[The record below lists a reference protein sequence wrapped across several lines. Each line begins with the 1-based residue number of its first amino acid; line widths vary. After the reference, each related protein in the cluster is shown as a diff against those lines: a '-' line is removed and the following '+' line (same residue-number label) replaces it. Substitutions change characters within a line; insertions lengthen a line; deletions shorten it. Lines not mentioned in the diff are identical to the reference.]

1 MKGREHMNEYLVAQL
16 KQGRLDKG
24 LKQSDVTKL
33 TGIKNTTLSN
43 YENGITEPNIDTFL
57 QLCELYH
64 LNYATILAEAYGL
77 KISGTDFNI
86 KPSEMEHIEKY
97 RKLDDFG
104 RETIDMIINRE
115 TDRTTQAKEAADIIK
130 QLLHQES

>member
-1 MKGREHMNEYLVAQL
+1 MNAYLITQL
-16 KQGRLDKG
+16 KQGRLNKG

-43 YENGITEPNIDTFL
+43 YENGITEPDIDTFL
-57 QLCELYH
+57 LLCELYH

-86 KPSEMEHIEKY
+86 KPSEMECIEKY
-97 RKLDDFG
+97 RNYESGSIYRKRAAFPTKSITAPLLN
-104 RETIDMIINRE
+104 TIGKKFTKN
-115 TDRTTQAKEAADIIK
+115 
-130 QLLHQES
+130 LLYFLP

>member
-1 MKGREHMNEYLVAQL
+1 MNAYLITQL
-16 KQGRLDKG
+16 KQGRLNKG

-43 YENGITEPNIDTFL
+43 YENGITEPDIDTFL
-57 QLCELYH
+57 LLCELYH

-86 KPSEMEHIEKY
+86 KPSEMECIEKY
-97 RKLDDFG
+97 RNLDDFG
-104 RETIDMIINRE
+104 RETVDMIIERE
-115 TDRTTQAKEAADIIK
+115 EAADTSK
-130 QLLHQES
+130 RLLYQENEKS

>member
-1 MKGREHMNEYLVAQL
+1 MNAYLITQL
-16 KQGRLDKG
+16 KQGRLNKG

-43 YENGITEPNIDTFL
+43 YENGITEPDIDTFL
-57 QLCELYH
+57 LLCELYH

>member
-1 MKGREHMNEYLVAQL
+1 MNAYLITQL
-16 KQGRLDKG
+16 KQGRLNKG

-43 YENGITEPNIDTFL
+43 YENGITEPDIDTFL
-57 QLCELYH
+57 LLCELYH

-86 KPSEMEHIEKY
+86 KPSEMECIEKY

>member
-1 MKGREHMNEYLVAQL
+1 MKGGEHMNAYLIAQL
-16 KQGRLDKG
+16 KQGRLNKG

-43 YENGITEPNIDTFL
+43 YENGITEPDIDTFL
-57 QLCELYH
+57 RLCELYH
-64 LNYATILAEAYGL
+64 LNYAAILAEAYGL

-104 RETIDMIINRE
+104 RETVDMIIDRE
-115 TDRTTQAKEAADIIK
+115 INRTTQATKAAGTIQ
-130 QLLHQES
+130 QLQHQKS